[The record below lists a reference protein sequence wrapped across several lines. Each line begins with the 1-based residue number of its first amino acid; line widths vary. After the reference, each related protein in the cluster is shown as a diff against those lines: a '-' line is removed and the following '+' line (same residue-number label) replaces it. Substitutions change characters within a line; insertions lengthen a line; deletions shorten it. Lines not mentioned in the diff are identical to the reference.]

1 MGQRIRLWDKTGIL
15 IKELINVSAYCDWV
29 INDIS
34 TANFT
39 ILAPGMEP
47 FVRYGNYVT
56 IEHDNGLDTWVG
68 IIVTPRP
75 WGAGFI
81 TVTAKSPMWLFAQRT
96 GSYEQAVSGSFG
108 EVMGLVLGIVNA
120 IEATLLI
127 QGAYTS
133 GISYNST
140 VDMSNV
146 YTYVQRALAQAQ
158 TRIDFRPTIVKGR
171 LAIYV
176 DLSATLYTASNMHL
190 EEGLNIEKNS
200 PILLE
205 QGDIYNDIT
214 VIGVGLDQT
223 KYIGKAFSPT
233 SIQLYM
239 RRQFVF
245 SEGAS
250 QADVDRLAA
259 VRLAQYAFPR
269 NTLGLSAIDLTYIKV
284 GNSGPVNLF
293 SAGYLANGVATDIG
307 FKGTAYLKMVQ
318 YDEKTQKAMLVCQ
331 EI

>member
-15 IKELINVSAYCDWV
+15 IKELVSVSAYCDWV

-34 TANFT
+34 TAIFT
-39 ILAPGMEP
+39 VLAPGMEP
-47 FVRYGNYVT
+47 YIRYGNYVT
-56 IEHDNGLDTWVG
+56 IEHVNGLDTWVG
-68 IIVTPRP
+68 IVVTPRP

-81 TVTAKSPMWLFAQRT
+81 TVTAKSPMWIFAQRS
-96 GSYEQAVSGSFG
+96 GSYEQNISGSFG
-108 EVMGLVLGIVNA
+108 EVMGFVLGIVNA
-120 IEATLLI
+120 IEPTLLI
-127 QGAYTS
+127 QGNYTS
-133 GISYNST
+133 GISYTST

-158 TRIDFRPTIVKGR
+158 TRMDFRPTLVKGR

-176 DLSATLYTASNMHL
+176 DLSPTLYTASNMHL
-190 EEGLNIEKNS
+190 EEGLNIEKSS

-223 KYIGKAFSPT
+223 KYIGKAFDAI
-233 SIQLYM
+233 SIQLYQ
-239 RRQFVF
+239 RRQFIF
-245 SEGAS
+245 SEGSS
-250 QADVDRLAA
+250 QADVDRLAT
-259 VRLAQYAFPR
+259 VRLAQYAYPR

-293 SAGYLANGVATDIG
+293 SAGYFANGIQTDIG
-307 FKGTAYLKMVQ
+307 FQGTAYLKMVQ
-318 YDEKTQKAMLVCQ
+318 YDQKTAKAVLVCQ